1 MLSNLPR
8 SHSYGNRH
16 HSPKIYG
23 GKLHSFYSAP
33 ETSSKNQGEIYNN
46 KRCQKIYGSE
56 VLVTRGIQAQADD
69 SSLVILSKILKP

>member
-46 KRCQKIYGSE
+46 KRCQKFM
-56 VLVTRGIQAQADD
+56 VVK
-69 SSLVILSKILKP
+69 SSSPEAFKLRQMILP